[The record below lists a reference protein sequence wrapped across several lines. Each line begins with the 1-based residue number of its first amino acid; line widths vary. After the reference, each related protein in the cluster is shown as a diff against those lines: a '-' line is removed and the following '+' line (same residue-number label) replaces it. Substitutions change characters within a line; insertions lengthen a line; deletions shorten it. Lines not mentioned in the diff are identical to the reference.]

1 VTVTLI
7 GGVGLFLLGMVLLTD
22 GLKAAAGEALRAML
36 VRFTG
41 GPVRAMLSGAAA
53 TALAQSST
61 ATVVTTIGFVS
72 AGLLTFP
79 QAVGVV
85 FGANLG
91 TTSTG
96 WIVALL
102 GLKLSI
108 GAVALPMVA
117 AGAAL
122 RLLTRGRTAQA
133 GLALA
138 GFGLIFVGIDTL
150 QEGME
155 ALSQRVDPGV
165 FPGGTFLGRLILVGI
180 GVVMTVVMQSSSAAV
195 ATTLTALHGGAIE
208 LDQAAALVVGQ
219 NIGTTVT
226 TALAAIGG
234 SVAARRT
241 AAAHILFN
249 LLTGTIAFALIGP
262 LLRLDAW
269 MIPGTDDPALVI
281 AAFHTGFNL
290 IGVLVLMPLT
300 RSFAGLVT
308 RIVPE
313 SGDSFTRHLDP
324 SVARIPAVAVEAA
337 RRTVLDVFA
346 SLLRVFMQWLDG
358 NHRGTGTIG
367 TLERADA
374 ALGETRRFL
383 ALAQASGD
391 GMDQERHVAILHAI
405 DHLDR
410 LIERLLTTPP
420 RVGVSLAFRDSREQV
435 RSGLAAPAEWLV
447 APDRPAPTADL
458 GALSDATAAQ
468 RRQQRDHE
476 LRDAAAGRVDPDVV
490 MARLDAMRW
499 LDSSTYHVWRAFHHL
514 ATQRA
519 DTQAERRD

>member
-1 VTVTLI
+1 
-7 GGVGLFLLGMVLLTD
+7 
-22 GLKAAAGEALRAML
+22 
-36 VRFTG
+36 
-41 GPVRAMLSGAAA
+41 
-53 TALAQSST
+53 
-61 ATVVTTIGFVS
+61 
-72 AGLLTFP
+72 
-79 QAVGVV
+79 
-85 FGANLG
+85 
-91 TTSTG
+91 
-96 WIVALL
+96 
-102 GLKLSI
+102 
-108 GAVALPMVA
+108 VA
-117 AGAAL
+117 AQP
-122 RLLTRGRTAQA
+122 RRT
-133 GLALA
+133 ALA

-420 RVGVSLAFRDSREQV
+420 ASGFHLRFATVAN
-435 RSGLAAPAEWLV
+435 RSG
-447 APDRPAPTADL
+447 ADW
-458 GALSDATAAQ
+458 Q
-468 RRQQRDHE
+468 RRRNGSWRRTGRLPPRTSGHS
-476 LRDAAAGRVDPDVV
+476 RTRRRRNGASSVITSSGMPPPAGSIRT
-490 MARLDAMRW
+490 
-499 LDSSTYHVWRAFHHL
+499 S
-514 ATQRA
+514 
-519 DTQAERRD
+519 